1 MAIKKI
7 SDALLVPLEA
17 KRLLREIALLRRLR
31 HRNVIALLD
40 ILPPSNAAAFRDLY
54 LVYELMDT
62 DLYAVI
68 RSAQP
73 LSEAHTAYFT
83 WQMFC
88 GLRYLHEAGVIHRDV
103 NPANLL
109 VNASCRLKIADF
121 GLARP
126 APRDE
131 EREGGAKLSA
141 YVVTRWYRAP
151 ELLLCAPRYD
161 AAVDLW
167 AAGCV
172 LAELLGRRA
181 LLPGRD
187 AAHQLSLV
195 LGVVGTPP
203 PEALRAAASPAAA
216 AYAAKLPAAE
226 RVSFRH
232 LYPGASEDA
241 AALLDALLV
250 FEPARR
256 LSAQDALR
264 HPFFAV
270 YAAGE
275 EAAEAAAAAA
285 AAPPASDFD
294 FAFEKETL
302 SQDAARTLLLA
313 EVQALRAAAPRGSD
327 AGGGAAEDQAA
338 AGSDTDA
345 LASAMA
351 RLSADM
357 ARSAA
362 AAATASLAAASQ
374 AAAGEARLS
383 RSPEPPMP
391 RPPKS
396 ARGGGG
402 NGSGIEGASSGVVL
416 QPRSRSVTPPQPRPQ
431 HAASPAA

>member
-1 MAIKKI
+1 M
-7 SDALLVPLEA
+7 
-17 KRLLREIALLRRLR
+17 
-31 HRNVIALLD
+31 
-40 ILPPSNAAAFRDLY
+40 
-54 LVYELMDT
+54 
-62 DLYAVI
+62 
-68 RSAQP
+68 Q
-73 LSEAHTAYFT
+73 
-83 WQMFC
+83 
-88 GLRYLHEAGVIHRDV
+88 V

-126 APRDE
+126 VPQDE
-131 EREGGAKLSA
+131 SGVNAKLSA

-151 ELLLCAPRYD
+151 ELLLCAPSYG

-203 PEALRAAASPAAA
+203 PEALRRAASPAAA

-232 LYPGASEDA
+232 LYPGASDDA
-241 AALLDALLV
+241 AALLDALLA
-250 FEPARR
+250 FEPERR

-285 AAPPASDFD
+285 AAPPRSDCD
-294 FAFEKETL
+294 FEFEKETL
-302 SQDAARTLLLA
+302 SEDAARTLLLA
-313 EVQALRAAAPRGSD
+313 EIQALRAAAPRGGD
-327 AGGGAAEDQAA
+327 DGGTAEAAA
-338 AGSDTDA
+338 AGGETDA

-351 RLSADM
+351 RMSADM

-362 AAATASLAAASQ
+362 AAASASLAAASQ

-402 NGSGIEGASSGVVL
+402 GGVEGASSGVVL
-416 QPRSRSVTPPQPRPQ
+416 QPRSRSITPPQPRPQ

>member
-1 MAIKKI
+1 M
-7 SDALLVPLEA
+7 
-17 KRLLREIALLRRLR
+17 
-31 HRNVIALLD
+31 
-40 ILPPSNAAAFRDLY
+40 
-54 LVYELMDT
+54 
-62 DLYAVI
+62 
-68 RSAQP
+68 Q
-73 LSEAHTAYFT
+73 
-83 WQMFC
+83 
-88 GLRYLHEAGVIHRDV
+88 V

-126 APRDE
+126 VPQDE
-131 EREGGAKLSA
+131 SGVNAKLSA

-151 ELLLCAPRYD
+151 ELLLCAPSYG

-203 PEALRAAASPAAA
+203 PEALRRAASPAAA

-232 LYPGASEDA
+232 LYPGASDDA
-241 AALLDALLV
+241 AALLDALLA
-250 FEPARR
+250 FEPERR

-275 EAAEAAAAAA
+275 EAAEAAAASA
-285 AAPPASDFD
+285 AAPPRSDFD

-302 SQDAARTLLLA
+302 SEDAARTLLLA
-313 EVQALRAAAPRGSD
+313 EMQALRAAAPRGSD
-327 AGGGAAEDQAA
+327 TGGTDEAA
-338 AGSDTDA
+338 AASGGETDA

-351 RLSADM
+351 RMSADM

-362 AAATASLAAASQ
+362 AAASASMAAASQ
-374 AAAGEARLS
+374 AVAGDARLS

-402 NGSGIEGASSGVVL
+402 GGGGGVEGASSGVVL
-416 QPRSRSVTPPQPRPQ
+416 QPRSRSITPPQPRPQ
-431 HAASPAA
+431 HSASPAA